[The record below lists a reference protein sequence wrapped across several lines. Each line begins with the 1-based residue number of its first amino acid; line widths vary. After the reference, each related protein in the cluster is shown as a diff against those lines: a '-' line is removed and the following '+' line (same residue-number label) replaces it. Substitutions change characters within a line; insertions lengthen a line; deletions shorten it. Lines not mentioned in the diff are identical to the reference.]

1 MKSSK
6 STEPTGEEGKA
17 QHLLAVQACD
27 GDWLEYP
34 VGDPDFAAGLEWLRK
49 DADAGNAVSQ
59 FQYGE
64 ILIWACDIQKTMKAG
79 LDYLKRSAENGYA
92 LAAFELGLLHADTVT
107 DWGDV
112 FQADGHEAVR
122 WFERAAELGSV
133 DAVDRLGEL
142 LYREAVGAFERIRR
156 RQGSEDDDALVKR
169 VLELTRTAANA
180 GLPCSQMRLAV
191 IYADGMGVA
200 RDENEAKR
208 WLYLAERSGSW
219 LADECVDLMVRSGM
233 TFAQAIDSCRD
244 RVS

>member
-6 STEPTGEEGKA
+6 STEPTEEEGKA
-17 QHLLAVQACD
+17 LHLLAVQACD
-27 GDWLEYP
+27 GDWHDYP
-34 VGDPDFAAGLEWLRK
+34 VGNPDFAAGLEWLRK
-49 DADAGNAVSQ
+49 DADAGNPLSQ

-64 ILIWACDIQKTMKAG
+64 ILIWACDIQQTMKIG

-92 LAAFELGLLHADTVT
+92 LAAFELGLLHADTFP

-112 FQADGHEAVR
+112 FQQDEHEAAR

-142 LYREAVGAFERIRR
+142 LYREAVEAFKRIGLQ
-156 RQGSEDDDALVKR
+156 QGSEEDVALVKR
-169 VLELTRTAANA
+169 VLDLTRTAANA
-180 GLPCSQMRLAV
+180 GLPCPQMRLAV
-191 IYADGMGVA
+191 IYADGMGVE
-200 RDENEAKR
+200 RDEGAAKN
-208 WLYLAERSGSW
+208 WLYLAEQSGSW
-219 LADECVDLMVRSGM
+219 LANECVNLMARAGM